1 MFLQPTA
8 TRKQTQTVVMVGIGA
23 ILYGFLSYLT
33 QFITVE
39 GGSLRPAIVVLTLWG
54 ALYGRL
60 AGFFVGMLGALINDL
75 LSMDVWLHWDIGN
88 GIIGWFAGLA
98 YHMKEFDLRRGRI
111 RGVHYC
117 RIAGYGLLGN
127 YIGLTAPALADL
139 LLQTPGID
147 VIGWAIMPAT
157 VNAIWVCTLGL
168 LVIAALAHRNASQPS
183 IDPDP

>member
-1 MFLQPTA
+1 MFQQPNLA
-8 TRKQTQTVVMVGIGA
+8 QKKPKTVVMIGMGA

-33 QFITVE
+33 QFIMVD

-54 ALYGRL
+54 ALYGPL
-60 AGFFVGMLGALINDL
+60 AGFFAGMLGALINDL

-98 YHMKEFDLRRGRI
+98 YHLKDFDLRKGRI

-117 RIAGYGLLGN
+117 WIAGYGLLGN
-127 YIGLTAPALADL
+127 YIGLTASALADV
-139 LLQTPGID
+139 LLQTPGTD
-147 VIGWAIMPAT
+147 VIGWAIVPAT

-168 LVIAALAHRNASQPS
+168 LVIAALAHRNASQSPM
-183 IDPDP
+183 DLNQ